1 MAKKKKCK
9 CECPAGIP
17 GWVVTFGDMM
27 SLLLTFF
34 ILLLSFSSIQ
44 ESKFHDA
51 VGSIQGALGIM
62 PHAGTS
68 VIGVPSTDFSEEAE
82 SEADSDSDADSNA
95 EQEAKAMQII
105 EDIKEELDDLMDE
118 NSSNFDKDAYAE
130 DLLELEVTNKGVHI
144 VINDSIFFTP
154 GKAKLKDNFKIILK
168 AIGKVIAKNQDNYN
182 IVVEGHTDN
191 TPIRTKKF
199 PSNWE
204 LSSYRALSVV
214 RYMIKEFKIPSQI
227 FSATGYGEFR
237 PIADNTTKRGKAKNR
252 RVDMYLMKNPKK

>member
-1 MAKKKKCK
+1 MGKKKKCK

-51 VGSIQGALGIM
+51 IGSIQGALGIM

-68 VIGVPSTDFSEEAE
+68 VIGLPDTDFSEKSDSKSDTESDEMSE
-82 SEADSDSDADSNA
+82 SESM
-95 EQEAKAMQII
+95 QVIEA
-105 EDIKEELDDLMDE
+105 IKEELDELMDE
-118 NSSNFDKDAYAE
+118 NEAKFEKDAFAE
-130 DLLELEVTNKGVHI
+130 DLLELEVTNQGVHI
-144 VINDSIFFTP
+144 VINDSIFFSP
-154 GKAKLKDNFKIILK
+154 GKAKLKNNFKIILK
-168 AIGKVIAKNQDNYN
+168 AIGKVIAKNKDRYN
-182 IVVEGHTDN
+182 IVVEGHTDD
-191 TPIRTKKF
+191 TPISTKEF

-214 RYMIKEFKIPSQI
+214 RYMIKEFDIPSEI

-237 PIADNTTKRGKAKNR
+237 PIASNKTKEGKGKNR
-252 RVDMYLMKNPKK
+252 RVDMYLMKNPKGKK